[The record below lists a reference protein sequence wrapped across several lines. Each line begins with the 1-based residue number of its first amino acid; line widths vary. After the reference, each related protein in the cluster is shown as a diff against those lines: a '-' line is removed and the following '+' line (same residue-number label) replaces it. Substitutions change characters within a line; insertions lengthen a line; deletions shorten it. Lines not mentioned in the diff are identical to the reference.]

1 MRGGGLLRRRI
12 VRSARR
18 RRSFRGEARRGA
30 DAVRD
35 FVTEAL
41 GHTIVVDLTRKQM
54 SGDKVRW
61 RVRTPSPDPGHAAT
75 GGYRVGQA
83 EATFDK
89 GKISTFSLGP
99 RP

>member
-1 MRGGGLLRRRI
+1 MAAFFAEDCEI
-12 VRSARR
+12 SAVAPFIPR
-18 RRSFRGEARRGA
+18 EARRGT

-41 GHTIVVDLTRKQM
+41 GNTIVVDLTRKQM

-61 RVRTPSPDPGHAAT
+61 RVRTPSSDPEHAAT